1 MIKKN
6 ELKIIPVRK
15 SHCPFLFEL
24 LKERD
29 SRVNIS
35 HRKIPTYNNHVKF
48 VMSKPYSK
56 WYIIQYQE
64 EKIGSVYL
72 SKQDEIGIFI
82 KKGNQGGGIGKKALE
97 LLMKKNPRKR
107 YLANVNPK
115 NSWVTFYMRQRSLLK
130 FTWVTFYVRQFDNGN
145 NP

>member
-1 MIKKN
+1 MMMNMIKKN
-6 ELKIIPVRK
+6 ELKILPVRK
-15 SHCPFLFEL
+15 SDCPFLFEL
-24 LKERD
+24 LKERG

-35 HRKIPTYNNHVKF
+35 HRKMPTYNIHVKF

-115 NSWVTFYMRQRSLLK
+115 NRKSRKGVKKNRGKLLQYTYELRK
-130 FTWVTFYVRQFDNGN
+130 
-145 NP
+145 